1 VSDQERQ
8 PSEPLREF
16 TMAERVAVIDLV
28 VASLERRADRARRL
42 RLLIAVNAAWL
53 APPLFLLA
61 FYTFPIVQVCVG
73 FCVYAGAVMW
83 LICGDTSP
91 LRSHRHG

>member
-1 VSDQERQ
+1 MTNEQR

-28 VASLERRADRARRL
+28 IASLERRADRARRL

-53 APPLFLLA
+53 APPLLVLA
-61 FYTFPIVQVCVG
+61 FHFFPILQVCIG
-73 FCVYAGAVMW
+73 FCVYAGAVSW

-91 LRSHRHG
+91 MRSHRHG